1 MGLILTEAEGAGV
14 TEAKARPGAYRVQDY
29 AMAADQA
36 EALKVAMVT
45 GRRLPR
51 RIVGGFWLLW
61 AAQSPCD
68 YEDE

>member
-1 MGLILTEAEGAGV
+1 
-14 TEAKARPGAYRVQDY
+14 
-29 AMAADQA
+29 MAADQA